1 LALGGLYPLSFERG
15 LSARVLISA
24 AVVAV
29 LLPTLLVTGWL
40 ARVSADAERAQIEK
54 NIQQRAHEISAILDR
69 EVAGIK
75 GMLIALA
82 TSSSLHNGNLQ
93 TFHTKAVEISQQL
106 GLRIILYDVLQNKAV
121 LTTGAPFGTP
131 LDGFSFPKPL
141 VDRAVNANGPYVT
154 GAILSPIAKRY
165 GVAVVVPIRPT
176 EHSHYLLSAAISVTK
191 IANVF
196 DLVRLQLPYVA
207 TVVDRNGVIVARSSK
222 HDQFVGQPV
231 PARRIT
237 PEPGAH
243 GKLEAPNAEGVEFR
257 WFYEKSAITDW
268 TVLVGAPEEVF
279 DTSFKTVSQ
288 LLAGVAIALFAVGLL
303 IAYLIGGRFSRAV
316 SELGTVARG
325 LPHQAPPTTV
335 SSNIREANRLLD
347 DLKAASA
354 DMRATDAEQ
363 RFAIEAAGIGTWN
376 WDLVQR
382 RMVWSQRTREFYRL
396 PPDAEPTREFLINS
410 VHPADRD
417 LVRESIQRCLLEGV
431 DHFELEYRVLDAD
444 GTSFRWVSS
453 KGRVERDAMGAAA
466 FLHGATYD
474 VTERKESEQERSELR
489 RRLMRAQE
497 GERLRLAHELH
508 DQTGQSLTAALLEVK
523 QIGAAVSGDGNIHL
537 RRLRE
542 QLEDMGKTVQRIA
555 RELRPT
561 ALEDL
566 GLRAALANHLS
577 DWSAKYAIQSDF
589 HFHCACE
596 EGPKDLPDDVTTTI
610 YRIAQEALTNI
621 AKHADGATTVSLIMN
636 CSSDLVQMTIE
647 DNGCGFDATERPKR
661 NEYSGL
667 GLAGMRERAALVS
680 GSVEIESSRQ
690 AGTTI
695 FVRVPIEKR
704 RQVA

>member
-54 NIQQRAHEISAILDR
+54 NIQQRTHEISAILDR

-75 GMLIALA
+75 GMLTALA

-93 TFHTKAVEISQQL
+93 GFHAKASEISQQL
-106 GLRIILYDVLQNKAV
+106 DLRIVLYDVLQNKGV
-121 LTTGAPFGTP
+121 LTTAVPFGTP

-141 VDRAVNANGPYVT
+141 VDRVVQANGPFVT
-154 GAILSPIAKRY
+154 GAILSPVAKRY
-165 GVAVVVPIRPT
+165 GIAVVVPIHRT
-176 EHSHYLLSAAISVTK
+176 GHSHYLLSGAISVSK

-196 DLVRLQLPYVA
+196 DLVGLKLPYVA
-207 TVVDRNGVIVARSSK
+207 TVVDRNGVIVARSSQ
-222 HDQFVGQPV
+222 HEQFVGQPLA
-231 PARRIT
+231 PRLIT
-237 PEPGAH
+237 PPPGKP
-243 GKLEAPNAEGVEFR
+243 GTLETENVEGVEFR
-257 WFYEKSAITDW
+257 WFHEKSAVTDW

-288 LLAGVAIALFAVGLL
+288 LLAGVAIALFVAGLV
-303 IAYLIGGRFSRAV
+303 IAYRIGGRFSRAV

-325 LPHQAPPTTV
+325 LPHQQPPTTV
-335 SSNIREANRLLD
+335 SSNIREANKLLD

-354 DMRATDAEQ
+354 DLRATDAEQ
-363 RFAIEAAGIGTWN
+363 RFAIDAAGIGTWS

-382 RMVWSQRTREFYRL
+382 RIVWSQRTREFYQL
-396 PPDAEPTREFLINS
+396 PPDAEPTREFFINAIY
-410 VHPADRD
+410 PADRD
-417 LVRESIQRCLLEGV
+417 LVHGNIQRCLHEGA
-431 DHFELEYRVLDAD
+431 DHYELEFRVLTAD
-444 GTSFRWVSS
+444 GMSFRWVGS
-453 KGRVERDAMGAAA
+453 KGRVERDATGAAV
-466 FLHGATYD
+466 FIHGATYD
-474 VTERKESEQERSELR
+474 ITERKESEQERSELR

-497 GERLRLAHELH
+497 EERLRLAHELH

-566 GLRAALANHLS
+566 GLRAALTNHLS
-577 DWSAKYAIQSDF
+577 DWSATYGIASDF
-589 HFHCACE
+589 HFHWGCAE
-596 EGPKDLPDDVTTTI
+596 DAKGIPDEVNTAV

-621 AKHADGATTVSLIMN
+621 AKHAEGATAVSLIVT
-636 CSSDLVQMTIE
+636 CSTDLVQMTIE
-647 DNGCGFDATERPKR
+647 DNGCGFDPTERLNR
-661 NEYSGL
+661 NGYPGL
-667 GLAGMRERAALVS
+667 GLAGMRERVALVG
-680 GSVEIESSRQ
+680 GSLDIESSRQ

-695 FVRVPIEKR
+695 FVRVPLEIR